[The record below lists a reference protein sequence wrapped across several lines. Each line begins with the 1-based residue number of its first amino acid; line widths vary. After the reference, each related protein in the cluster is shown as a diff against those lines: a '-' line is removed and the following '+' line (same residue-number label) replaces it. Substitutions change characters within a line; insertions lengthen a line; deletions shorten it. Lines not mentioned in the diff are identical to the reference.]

1 MEIYTI
7 GHSNYPYDKLLEM
20 IKKYNIDC
28 VVDIRETPYSKYN
41 VQYNKED
48 FNKSLKKSGYKYIYM
63 GKEFGAKRIDPDSYT
78 LEGYADFEKVLKE
91 DVFLNGIKRLRN
103 GCEMGYRIVLLGAM
117 QDPIRC
123 HRSVLMGRILREEGF
138 IVNYILHEEI
148 LGDEEYI
155 ENSLL
160 DKYFSNRNQLSMDN
174 LLGTTMS
181 RKDMIKEAYK
191 MANKEI
197 GYRTEHLE
205 K

>member
-28 VVDIRETPYSKYN
+28 IVDIRETPYSKYN

-48 FNKSLKKSGYKYIYM
+48 FHKNLKKSGYTYIYM
-63 GKEFGAKRIDPDSYT
+63 GKEFGAKRIDPASYT

-117 QDPIRC
+117 QEPIRC

-138 IVNYILHEEI
+138 IVNHILHEEI
-148 LGDEEYI
+148 LGDEVYI

-181 RKDMIKEAYK
+181 REDMINEAYK